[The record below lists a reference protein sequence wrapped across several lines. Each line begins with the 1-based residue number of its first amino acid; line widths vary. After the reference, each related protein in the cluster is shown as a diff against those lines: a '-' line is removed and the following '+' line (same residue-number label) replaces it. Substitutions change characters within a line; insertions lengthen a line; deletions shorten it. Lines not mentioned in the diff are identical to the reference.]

1 MIPRWQMI
9 GFVALLV
16 LAVGLAVYAS
26 PNSYAH
32 MLLSGRCF
40 GASVPAACHPQGAP
54 RGGFGGART
63 TP

>member
-9 GFVALLV
+9 GFVALLAV
-16 LAVGLAVYAS
+16 AVALAIYAS

-32 MLLSGRCF
+32 MFLTGRCL
-40 GASVPAACHPQGAP
+40 GQSMPAACYPQSAP